1 MKNIYYIIQGVFA
14 IAIVALFILYFSDKK
29 GMSFDARKNADSIC
43 LKLPIAYVNVD
54 SLLRGYNY
62 SQDMNEVFLR
72 KAENT
77 RANLNQKANSFQSEY
92 VTFQKLVQNNGFLTQ
107 ERMEQE
113 ANRLQSK
120 QQKLQEESER
130 VQVELAREQQKMNEQ
145 LRDTIISH
153 LKEFN
158 EAKKYQVIFTGETIL
173 YGEDYYNITAEVIEF
188 LNEKYTSVSTSKP
201 AKK

>member
-14 IAIVALFILYFSDKK
+14 AAIIVLFILYFSDKK
-29 GMSFDARKNADSIC
+29 GMPFDSRENADSVC
-43 LKLPIAYVNVD
+43 VWLPIAYVNVD

-62 SQDMNEVFLR
+62 SQDMNEAFLS
-72 KAENT
+72 KAEDT

-92 VTFQKLVQNNGFLTQ
+92 VTFQKKVQNNAFLTQ

-113 ANRLQSK
+113 ANRLQSQ
-120 QQKLQEESER
+120 QQKLQQESER
-130 VQVELAREQQKMNEQ
+130 VQMELAREQQKMNEQ

-158 EAKKYQVIFTGETIL
+158 EPKKYQIIFTGETIL

-188 LNEKYTSVSTSKP
+188 LNGKYTSTSTSNS
-201 AKK
+201 KKK

>member
-14 IAIVALFILYFSDKK
+14 IAIIALFILYFSDKK
-29 GMSFDARKNADSIC
+29 GMSFDAHKNADSIC
-43 LKLPIAYVNVD
+43 IKLPIAYVNVD

-130 VQVELAREQQKMNEQ
+130 VQMELAREQQKMNEQ

-173 YGEDYYNITAEVIEF
+173 YGEDHYNITAEVIEF
-188 LNEKYTSVSTSKP
+188 LNGKYTSESTSKST
-201 AKK
+201 KK